1 MATGTDWITTEGTQL
16 RPSRRIV
23 GTTALCGLV
32 LCVASLVGWTPESSP
47 GAGSATAEEIRRYAE
62 DNAGLL
68 RLNAMAA
75 LVGVTVFAFFV
86 SGLAEIIRQARPT
99 SIVPGVV
106 LLCGAAAAA
115 ADLLR
120 AAAAGIFAFPHEME
134 GISDRAVVTLYNMGA
149 ASELFGAFTLATVC
163 TVLVM
168 SFSWVAFRDSLMAR
182 WVCVAGFMPTLL
194 AAIKIVQT
202 GLPFPVAD
210 GAFLIITFGWTL
222 WPLAVGAALGVR
234 WMRTPETP

>member
-1 MATGTDWITTEGTQL
+1 LVENRSTSGEIIMATGTDRITTEGTQL

-32 LCVASLVGWTPESSP
+32 LFLVSLAGWAPESSP

-68 RLNAMAA
+68 RLNATLA
-75 LVGVTVFAFFV
+75 LVGVSLFAFFV
-86 SGLAEIIRQARPT
+86 PGLAEIIRQARPA

-106 LLCGAAAAA
+106 LLCGAAATA

-120 AAAAGIFAFPHEME
+120 AAAAGIFAFPHKME
-134 GISDRAVVTLYNMGA
+134 GISDTVVVTLYNMGA
-149 ASELFGAFTLATVC
+149 ACELFGVVTVATVC

-168 SFSWVAFRDSLMAR
+168 SFSWVALR
-182 WVCVAGFMPTLL
+182 
-194 AAIKIVQT
+194 T
-202 GLPFPVAD
+202 G
-210 GAFLIITFGWTL
+210 
-222 WPLAVGAALGVR
+222 
-234 WMRTPETP
+234 